1 MTLITPEE
9 IAEFRI
15 KLADYPEAMRSLDA
29 IEDCEGDLE
38 DAAMGI
44 AIKIGLQPELSNT
57 EWLASLAKKCRAMI
71 CQQDFRVN
79 LINGDFAA
87 IWSLLVSSNL
97 CPKLLI
103 LPVLMYVFEQ
113 GVNKFCEPL
122 DNLV

>member
-1 MTLITPEE
+1 MTLVTPEE

-57 EWLASLAKKCRAMI
+57 EWLASLAKKCRAII
-71 CQQDFRVN
+71 CQQDFRVD

-87 IWSLLVSSNL
+87 IWSQLVSSNL

-122 DNLV
+122 DNLQ

>member
-1 MTLITPEE
+1 MTLVTAEE

-44 AIKIGLQPELSNT
+44 AIKIGLEPELSNT
-57 EWLASLAKKCRAMI
+57 EWLASLAKKCRAII
-71 CQQDFRVN
+71 CQQDFRVD